1 MDLTILIWTSSLP
14 GSAVFEGLLKK
25 SRHQKQFLPESYP
38 VELLG
43 KIFLV
48 TEHKVQSFIEN
59 EEAAKIVI

>member
-1 MDLTILIWTSSLP
+1 M
-14 GSAVFEGLLKK
+14 FEGLLKK